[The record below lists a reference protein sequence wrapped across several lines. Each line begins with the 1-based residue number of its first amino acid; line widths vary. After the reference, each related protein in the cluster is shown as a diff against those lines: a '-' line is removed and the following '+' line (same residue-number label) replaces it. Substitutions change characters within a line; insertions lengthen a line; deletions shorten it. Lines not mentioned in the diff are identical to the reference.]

1 MESDSCG
8 PSVGSILRGGA
19 SISAP
24 RSLVRT
30 RHPRPGRTIYPS
42 GRLRRL
48 ATISLVS
55 RNNPCPCGSGKKY
68 KRCCIDREPEL
79 VRKAQVADVLLG
91 LATMFPLLRP
101 ECPEFDAWLEAQDAS
116 QMSETMVEAGESQ
129 LPETE
134 RERIA
139 HEHARD
145 FPELWR
151 SLVHDLG
158 EAEAEQLVLFGAIV
172 AALRE
177 ARTLDPNVLELI
189 EEQGDELREDPA
201 EMLALVVE
209 PTDVWSIAE
218 ATAMNEAFEC
228 IPDSFDEVYEV
239 LWDAALRLELS
250 RSWSERHERRLSR
263 LVRRLHGQLK
273 LVESAAARE
282 LLHDACVAFERD
294 EHVRRRL
301 AAMLLADLV
310 DALPPAEMSQT
321 LAA

>member
-1 MESDSCG
+1 
-8 PSVGSILRGGA
+8 
-19 SISAP
+19 
-24 RSLVRT
+24 
-30 RHPRPGRTIYPS
+30 
-42 GRLRRL
+42 
-48 ATISLVS
+48 
-55 RNNPCPCGSGKKY
+55 
-68 KRCCIDREPEL
+68 
-79 VRKAQVADVLLG
+79 
-91 LATMFPLLRP
+91 
-101 ECPEFDAWLEAQDAS
+101 
-116 QMSETMVEAGESQ
+116 
-129 LPETE
+129 
-134 RERIA
+134 
-139 HEHARD
+139 
-145 FPELWR
+145 
-151 SLVHDLG
+151 
-158 EAEAEQLVLFGAIV
+158 LVLFGAIV